1 MERMVMLQSR
11 NIFLVYISYLNITLF
26 VGTILRTLQNVLFM
40 DMVSLTTMTLTKGIL
55 WNYGSGSQL

>member
-26 VGTILRTLQNVLFM
+26 VGTVFRTVLFM

-55 WNYGSGSQL
+55 WNYGSGSQP